1 MSRTWQLALFVLGAT
16 VFGYLVAQIGIT
28 ELTADAARTGLMF
41 VPIVALYALV
51 YACSA
56 LAWQLTMAGDPQRPS
71 YWRTYA
77 VLISSGALNF
87 LTPLINAGGEPYRVA
102 AMAPWL
108 GKRRAAG
115 SVILHRMLHSFT
127 YVLVWLTAVLLAFPL
142 LPRGTPLIVWVLLG
156 VVLVL
161 ILGIIALFLF
171 AHRRGL
177 LERILNWMQR
187 APFVNRLAVKVGVD
201 DWEIRY
207 RNVLEQGDRFA
218 TGQKL
223 DKPFGMKKTLLAVK
237 VEPHRALLIEL
248 DRQITDF
255 YHRSPRRFVQ
265 AIALEYLSRCIF
277 MVELVLIVASL
288 GFGIDYLRAFSI
300 GGLEA
305 IVSNALFFVPFEL
318 GAREGAFFLLFKLF
332 GMDPQVGL
340 YTSIVGR
347 VRDFAWIA
355 GGLVLIWVTGGG
367 SREPAPSAAPPVA
380 PRV

>member
-71 YWRTYA
+71 YWRTFA

-115 SVILHRMLHSFT
+115 SVILHRMLHTFT
-127 YVLVWLTAVLLAFPL
+127 YVLIWLTAVLLAFPL
-142 LPRGTPLIVWVLLG
+142 LPRGTPQIVWVLLG

-161 ILGIIALFLF
+161 ILGIIVLFLS
-171 AHRRGL
+171 ALRRGM
-177 LERILNWMQR
+177 LERILNWMER
-187 APFVNRLAVKVGVD
+187 APFVNR
-201 DWEIRY
+201 
-207 RNVLEQGDRFA
+207 
-218 TGQKL
+218 
-223 DKPFGMKKTLLAVK
+223 LAVK

-305 IVSNALFFVPFEL
+305 IVSNALFFVPFEV

>member
-1 MSRTWQLALFVLGAT
+1 MSRAWQLALFVLGAT

-71 YWRTYA
+71 YWRTFA

-127 YVLVWLTAVLLAFPL
+127 YVLIWLTAVLLAFPL
-142 LPRGTPLIVWVLLG
+142 LPRGTPQIVWVLLG

-161 ILGIIALFLF
+161 ILGIIVLFLS
-171 AHRRGL
+171 ALRRGM

-187 APFVNRLAVKVGVD
+187 APFVNR
-201 DWEIRY
+201 
-207 RNVLEQGDRFA
+207 
-218 TGQKL
+218 
-223 DKPFGMKKTLLAVK
+223 LAVK

-305 IVSNALFFVPFEL
+305 IVSNALFFVPFEV